1 MKTVV
6 VVKFKNGE
14 YLNLPADCIDLRDG
28 WFFAW
33 CGDYIVAIVRADEV
47 IECHLGE
54 KKGVIQ
60 NEK

>member
-47 IECHLGE
+47 VSCHLSE
-54 KKGVIQ
+54 KK
-60 NEK
+60 E